1 MICLGLLWMGN
12 LPERVMEAVF
22 AAALFTAVLL
32 GIRQHRG
39 IPGWLRRGG
48 IVAGAAVFLLC
59 SAVSVARVAN
69 RLAMPRVN
77 TIESGTTGVQSVDIA
92 ATDEEHVYVW
102 NIYSAYNRVQQAYGL
117 TALPERDFFS
127 HNTILGGYHEH
138 SPYMKKSRAAM
149 GIQNP
154 MRALVENENV
164 LLADDYEP
172 ERILRYVQQHYEP
185 EAALSSA
192 KDLGDFWALK
202 ITPPMQSEE
211 RKPIEWEMQPL
222 QNAPTSRS
230 GWYTTRG
237 KAKGLPSDGALW
249 LRASRADGKNRC
261 YRLVRG
267 ENGEFTAGLYLDWAE
282 PQELT
287 FTLLWQQDGK
297 IMESERLV

>member
-1 MICLGLLWMGN
+1 
-12 LPERVMEAVF
+12 
-22 AAALFTAVLL
+22 
-32 GIRQHRG
+32 
-39 IPGWLRRGG
+39 
-48 IVAGAAVFLLC
+48 
-59 SAVSVARVAN
+59 
-69 RLAMPRVN
+69 
-77 TIESGTTGVQSVDIA
+77 
-92 ATDEEHVYVW
+92 
-102 NIYSAYNRVQQAYGL
+102 
-117 TALPERDFFS
+117 
-127 HNTILGGYHEH
+127 
-138 SPYMKKSRAAM
+138 
-149 GIQNP
+149 

-222 QNAPTSRS
+222 QNAPTSAAAGIQQEGRP
-230 GWYTTRG
+230 
-237 KAKGLPSDGALW
+237 KVFPPDGALW

>member
-1 MICLGLLWMGN
+1 M
-12 LPERVMEAVF
+12 
-22 AAALFTAVLL
+22 
-32 GIRQHRG
+32 
-39 IPGWLRRGG
+39 
-48 IVAGAAVFLLC
+48 
-59 SAVSVARVAN
+59 
-69 RLAMPRVN
+69 N

-92 ATDEEHVYVW
+92 ATDEKHVYVW